1 MLATIA
7 AFRDPWEAHM
17 FRLRLEAE
25 DVPAVVAYEFHIG
38 NNWLWSTAL
47 GGVRVQVPND
57 FAEAAFDVKSLCR
70 TGKYRADLIEEFG
83 DIDDPHCPHC
93 GSQNYWKRR
102 PLSVMIFSPSFYR
115 SAASRRGVGSV
126 SAETAERNSNC
137 CSSNARATSA
147 AKRRRL
153 RRIEGP

>member
-70 TGKYRADLIEEFG
+70 TGKYRDDLIEEFG

-102 PLSVMIFSPSFYR
+102 PISVMIFFAVLLPLGGFP
-115 SAASRRGVGSV
+115 AWGWVCFC
-126 SAETAERNSNC
+126 RNC
-137 CSSNARATSA
+137 GT
-147 AKRRRL
+147 KFEL
-153 RRIEGP
+153 L